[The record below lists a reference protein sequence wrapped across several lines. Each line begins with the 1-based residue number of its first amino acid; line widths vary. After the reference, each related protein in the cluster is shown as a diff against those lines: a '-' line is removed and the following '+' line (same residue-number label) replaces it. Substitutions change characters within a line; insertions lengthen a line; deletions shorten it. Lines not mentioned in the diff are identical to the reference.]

1 MRYLNS
7 QIIHI
12 ENIKVVAKGCRKR
25 KEELVF
31 NGYRVSLLQKF
42 QSDLL
47 LHSVNILNTIEL
59 HTFKWLKCHG
69 RGTAGLKP
77 SELYLCAGTFGVSV
91 E

>member
-31 NGYRVSLLQKF
+31 NGYRVSLVQKF

-59 HTFKWLKCHG
+59 HTFKWLKCHVFLITIKKKSLQAHEKEKNAED
-69 RGTAGLKP
+69 R
-77 SELYLCAGTFGVSV
+77 
-91 E
+91 

>member
-7 QIIHI
+7 QIIHT

-31 NGYRVSLLQKF
+31 NAYRVSVLQKF
-42 QSDLL
+42 QSDL

-59 HTFKWLKCHG
+59 YTFKWLKCHVFLITIKKKSLQAHDKEKNAED
-69 RGTAGLKP
+69 R
-77 SELYLCAGTFGVSV
+77 
-91 E
+91 